1 MKKIL
6 KVLLYA
12 VIIIVIVLLI
22 LLGLTCYELNQIRTT
37 KDFIPITI
45 ENNEIVDYRDFA
57 FCDGKD
63 DMFKKISPECRAE
76 VANYMYENNLK
87 LKYGEYEF
95 CKSNPTFDELVN
107 ENFKFEKIT
116 GQDVKKD
123 NDNLSINIIFEKDI
137 NAGYVKKIIDNKKPN
152 KTNLNCLNKVV
163 LCNIYT
169 YLKENKKVIKSG
181 RYTIGDKWWFY
192 NGNFYYD
199 NDIVGAF
206 SYNK

>member
-6 KVLLYA
+6 NVLLYA

-22 LLGLTCYELNQIRTT
+22 LLGLTCYELSQIRTT

-57 FCDGKD
+57 FCDGKY
-63 DMFKKISPECRAE
+63 DMFKEISPECRAE

-116 GQDVKKD
+116 GQDVKKN
-123 NDNLSINIIFEKDI
+123 NDNLSIDIIFEKDI
-137 NAGYVKKIIDNKKPN
+137 NARYVKKIIDNKEPN

-169 YLKENKKVIKSG
+169 YLKENKKGIQ
-181 RYTIGDKWWFY
+181 
-192 NGNFYYD
+192 
-199 NDIVGAF
+199 
-206 SYNK
+206 

>member
-22 LLGLTCYELNQIRTT
+22 LLGLTCYELSQIRTT

-57 FCDGKD
+57 FCDGKY
-63 DMFKKISPECRAE
+63 DMFKEISPECRAE

-137 NAGYVKKIIDNKKPN
+137 NAGYVKKIIDNKKP
-152 KTNLNCLNKVV
+152 KGDLEEEEEKV
-163 LCNIYT
+163 
-169 YLKENKKVIKSG
+169 LKENKKVIKSG

>member
-1 MKKIL
+1 MKKVL
-6 KVLLYA
+6 NVLLYA

-22 LLGLTCYELNQIRTT
+22 LLELTCYELSQIRTT

-57 FCDGKD
+57 FCDGKYD
-63 DMFKKISPECRAE
+63 VFKEISPECRAE
-76 VANYMYENNLK
+76 VDNYMYENNLK
-87 LKYGEYEF
+87 LKSGEYEF
-95 CKSNPTFDELVN
+95 CKINPTFDELVN
-107 ENFKFEKIT
+107 DNFKFEKII

-137 NAGYVKKIIDNKKPN
+137 NARYVKKIIDNKEPN

-181 RYTIGDKWWFY
+181 MYTIGDKWWFY

>member
-1 MKKIL
+1 M
-6 KVLLYA
+6 
-12 VIIIVIVLLI
+12 
-22 LLGLTCYELNQIRTT
+22 
-37 KDFIPITI
+37 
-45 ENNEIVDYRDFA
+45 
-57 FCDGKD
+57 
-63 DMFKKISPECRAE
+63 
-76 VANYMYENNLK
+76 
-87 LKYGEYEF
+87 
-95 CKSNPTFDELVN
+95 
-107 ENFKFEKIT
+107 
-116 GQDVKKD
+116 KKD

-169 YLKENKKVIKSG
+169 YLKENKKVIINEYFPAFLSEKSIKSG